1 VARQNVVPVIVVS
14 SGMVPVTRDL
24 LLTLLGEELMRDIE
38 IAANG
43 TKVRP
48 PGNILDEPDG

>member
-1 VARQNVVPVIVVS
+1 VARQNAVPVIVVS
-14 SGMVPVTRDL
+14 SGMVPVTRGL

-38 IAANG
+38 IVANG

-48 PGNILDEPDG
+48 PGNSLDEPDG